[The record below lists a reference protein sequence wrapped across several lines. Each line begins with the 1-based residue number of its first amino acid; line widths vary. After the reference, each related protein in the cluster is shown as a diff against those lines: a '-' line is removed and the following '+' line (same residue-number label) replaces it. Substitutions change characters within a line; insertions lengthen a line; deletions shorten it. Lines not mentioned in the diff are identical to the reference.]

1 MKQKHLCGIT
11 VNKIAV
17 FLLAL
22 CGYCLISSIGQCV
35 LLLKGAVEINLAV
48 GGSAMEKVLLNGETF
63 TKGWLT
69 PHDQIFLTVPETAGV
84 PTVAYIAVLLIGFV
98 RILPVMSGTVLF
110 GLFLIRLLTG
120 ELFSKRNVSLLCA
133 TGTVF
138 VLSSLIIPLLNGFVI
153 PRLITM
159 LSSVTLQT
167 GVDTTSILQV
177 WRGAAV
183 WLLASILKLG
193 CEREEKLESFD

>member
-84 PTVAYIAVLLIGFV
+84 PTVAYIAVLLIG
-98 RILPVMSGTVLF
+98 
-110 GLFLIRLLTG
+110 
-120 ELFSKRNVSLLCA
+120 
-133 TGTVF
+133 
-138 VLSSLIIPLLNGFVI
+138 
-153 PRLITM
+153 
-159 LSSVTLQT
+159 
-167 GVDTTSILQV
+167 
-177 WRGAAV
+177 
-183 WLLASILKLG
+183 LAK
-193 CEREEKLESFD
+193 

>member
-1 MKQKHLCGIT
+1 M
-11 VNKIAV
+11 
-17 FLLAL
+17 
-22 CGYCLISSIGQCV
+22 
-35 LLLKGAVEINLAV
+35 EINLAV

-183 WLLASILKLG
+183 WLLASILKLMQ
-193 CEREEKLESFD
+193 L